1 VLVVSAAPAQGL
13 EKLPPT
19 SISRVFQNLSNS
31 KFLADPSMIV
41 VDSVTGE
48 VVFERNST
56 QPRIP
61 ASVIK
66 LLATTSIL
74 SYMDS
79 QKVFDQRR
87 IRSVDFYDSKPGRK
101 NGAHISAAFGI

>member
-1 VLVVSAAPAQGL
+1 
-13 EKLPPT
+13 
-19 SISRVFQNLSNS
+19 
-31 KFLADPSMIV
+31 MIV
-41 VDSVTGE
+41 VDSLTGE
-48 VVFERNST
+48 IVFERNST

-79 QKVFDQRR
+79 QRVFATN
-87 IRSVDFYDSKPGRK
+87 IYKGVDPGTIVINGEYDPWISMIQSQAEKMGRTSLPRLGFNTINRFTDLTGK
-101 NGAHISAAFGI
+101 NQNG